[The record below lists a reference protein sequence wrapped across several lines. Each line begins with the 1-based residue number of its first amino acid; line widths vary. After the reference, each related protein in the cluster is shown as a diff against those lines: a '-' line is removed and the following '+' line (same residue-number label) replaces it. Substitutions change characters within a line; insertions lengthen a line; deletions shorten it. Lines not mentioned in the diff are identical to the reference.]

1 MPLKKPKRVREQVVA
16 YLDARDR
23 RLLEDLVKETGLA
36 RTELLRQG
44 LWILG
49 SERLHGSAKPGS
61 AIDWLIENAV
71 DDDVPP
77 DLSERHDY
85 YMYGGGFE
93 KWFAARKKKVKKK
106 RARPG

>member
-1 MPLKKPKRVREQVVA
+1 MPPRKPKRVREQVVA

-23 RLLEDLVKETGLA
+23 SLLEELVKKTGLS

-44 LWILG
+44 LWKLG
-49 SERLHGSAKPGS
+49 SERLTGNTRPGS

-85 YMYGGGFE
+85 YMYGGGFD
-93 KWFAARKKKVKKK
+93 KWFAARKKKGKKK
-106 RARPG
+106 RARTG